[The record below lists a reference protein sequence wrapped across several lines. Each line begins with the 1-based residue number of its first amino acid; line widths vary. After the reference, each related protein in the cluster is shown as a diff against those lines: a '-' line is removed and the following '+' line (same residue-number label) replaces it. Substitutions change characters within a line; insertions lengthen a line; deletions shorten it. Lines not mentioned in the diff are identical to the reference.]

1 MNPWLIILQYPV
13 LLQLLK
19 FKDPVEPRQNNSI
32 SHFKMGFYENP
43 VRLSHDFENDEIK
56 RMKLKSP
63 KELFINPK
71 KRTDPKKIHCPSSW
85 EGYPRALVS
94 QTWSKVSYFA
104 VFNPFN

>member
-71 KRTDPKKIHCPSSW
+71 NRTAPKKYIVRRPW
-85 EGYPRALVS
+85 
-94 QTWSKVSYFA
+94 KA
-104 VFNPFN
+104 VRGP